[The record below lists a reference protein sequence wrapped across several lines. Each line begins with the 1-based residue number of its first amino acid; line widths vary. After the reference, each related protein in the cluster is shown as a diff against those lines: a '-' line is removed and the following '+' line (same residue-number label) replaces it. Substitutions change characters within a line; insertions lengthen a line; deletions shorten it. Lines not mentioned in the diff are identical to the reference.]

1 MVETQEPTPGK
12 GNVDIPSVVARHPAA
27 VALCRPTALQ
37 QSWEVVV
44 GVCDYSKLFT
54 SVGAGGEQV
63 WDKQCPGHSGP
74 SPTASSIDFFS
85 LHPMST
91 SVSRYE

>member
-27 VALCRPTALQ
+27 VALYRPTALQ
-37 QSWEVVV
+37 QSWELV
-44 GVCDYSKLFT
+44 GVCDYNKLFT
-54 SVGAGGEQV
+54 SVGAGEEQV

-74 SPTASSIDFFS
+74 SPTAIIDFFS
-85 LHPMST
+85 LHSMST